1 MRRLVWV
8 SAILMTLYMSR
19 PATAQVRPV
28 EINLGA
34 GATFPVSDLG
44 DVFDTGWNGA
54 LGVTFNI
61 SETVGIQAEYMY
73 HRMDGPDR
81 VFTNLAPSPGSDTVL
96 IESNHQMHTGT
107 FNLVVRSNSDG
118 AVNGYFL
125 AGPGIY
131 HRIVQL
137 TSPAVGVITVCDPYW
152 LVCYPAAV
160 ETDQILGDRSSND
173 FGVNFGGGITFGR
186 AARFYVEFRYHYV
199 WGPKIG
205 PNAAPAEDGDT
216 TYSTNAQFVPLT
228 FGFRF

>member
-1 MRRLVWV
+1 MRGFVGV
-8 SAILMTLYMSR
+8 FAILLTLFIPR
-19 PATAQVRPV
+19 QATAQVRPV

-34 GATFPVSDLG
+34 GATFPVSHLG
-44 DVFDTGWNGA
+44 DTFDTGWNGA
-54 LGVTFNI
+54 LGVTFNV
-61 SETVGIQAEYMY
+61 SQNVGIQAEYMY

-81 VFTNLAPSPGSDTVL
+81 VFPNLEPGTGSDTVL

-107 FNLVVRSNSDG
+107 FNLVLRSNSGG

-137 TSPAVGVITVCDPYW
+137 TSPSVGFITVCDPYW

-173 FGVNFGGGITFGR
+173 FGVNFGGGLTFGR
-186 AARFYVEFRYHYV
+186 GARFYVEFRYHYV
-199 WGPKIG
+199 WGPKVLPG
-205 PNAAPAEDGDT
+205 GAPAEDGGT
-216 TYSTNAQFVPLT
+216 TYSTNAQFVPVT

>member
-1 MRRLVWV
+1 MRGFVGV
-8 SAILMTLYMSR
+8 FAILLTLFIPR
-19 PATAQVRPV
+19 QATAQVRPV

-34 GATFPVSDLG
+34 GATFPVSHLG
-44 DVFDTGWNGA
+44 DTFDTGWNGA
-54 LGVTFNI
+54 VGVTFNV
-61 SETVGIQAEYMY
+61 SQNVGIQAEYMY

-81 VFTNLAPSPGSDTVL
+81 SFTNLRPDLGPDVVV

-107 FNLVVRSNSDG
+107 FNLVVRSNSGG
-118 AVNGYFL
+118 AVNGYLL

-131 HRIVQL
+131 HRLVQL
-137 TSPAVGVITVCDPYW
+137 TSPSVGVITVCDPYW

-186 AARFYVEFRYHYV
+186 EAKFYMEFRYHYV
-199 WGPKIG
+199 WGPKI
-205 PNAAPAEDGDT
+205 APVVGDGST
-216 TYSTNAQFVPLT
+216 TYSSNAQFMPLT

>member
-1 MRRLVWV
+1 MRRFVGV
-8 SAILMTLYMSR
+8 SAILLTLFITR

-34 GATFPVSDLG
+34 GATFPTSNLG

-54 LGVTFNI
+54 LGVTFNV
-61 SETVGIQAEYMY
+61 SQNVGIQAEYMY
-73 HRMDGPDR
+73 HRMNGPDR
-81 VFTNLAPSPGSDTVL
+81 VFPNLDPGAGSDTVL

-107 FNLVVRSNSDG
+107 FNLVVRSNSGG

-131 HRIVQL
+131 HRIVEL
-137 TSPAVGVITVCDPYW
+137 TSPSVGVITVCDPYW

-173 FGVNFGGGITFGR
+173 FGVNFGGGLTFGGG
-186 AARFYVEFRYHYV
+186 AKFYVEFRYHYV
-199 WGPKIG
+199 WGPKIQPLG
-205 PNAAPAEDGDT
+205 AAGDTGT
-216 TYSTNAQFVPLT
+216 TYSSNAQFMPLT

>member
-1 MRRLVWV
+1 MRRFVGV
-8 SAILMTLYMSR
+8 FAILIAVFMAR

-54 LGVTFNI
+54 FGVTFNI

-81 VFTNLAPSPGSDTVL
+81 VFPNLEPGTGSDTVL

-107 FNLVVRSNSDG
+107 FNLVVRSNSGG

-137 TSPAVGVITVCDPYW
+137 TSPSVGFITVCDPYW

-186 AARFYVEFRYHYV
+186 GARFYVEFRYHYV
-199 WGPKIG
+199 WGPKIA
-205 PNAAPAEDGDT
+205 PTAAPAEDGDT